1 MRPDW
6 GWRSGVASPG
16 ALAIIGSGILFA
28 GMPSAA
34 ADVEFNG
41 HGKFR
46 LIAATVPENSVLRGL
61 AGSDSVDA
69 EGDLRLNLTAR
80 REGFTFDANY
90 QLIGLKGDRVEYTR
104 QLPANTPLFVERL
117 PADERRA
124 LDLTHVI
131 HDDGDDAW
139 LQRLDR
145 LWLGYTGEKTVIR
158 IGRQAISW
166 GNGLFYAPMDLVNP
180 FDPSTVDTE
189 YKPGDDMVYLQY
201 LRDNG
206 DDLQAAMVVRR
217 DLVSG
222 DVESDAG
229 TLAVKYH
236 GFAGEAEYE
245 LLLAEHYADIV
256 LGIGAVRSLGGAV
269 WRGDIVWTDADGN
282 DYFQL
287 VSNLS
292 YSWVLGGKNM
302 TGSLE
307 YFFSGIG
314 QSGDRY
320 GPDDLAGNPE
330 LVERLQRGDLY
341 TLGRHY
347 LAGNVSIEMSP
358 LWTLSPTLL
367 ANLGD
372 RSALLQLI
380 TQYSLSDEML
390 LLGSL
395 NLPLGPDGSEFGG
408 IETGVDGVFFS
419 TGVGLFAQF
428 AWYF

>member
-1 MRPDW
+1 MRLDCVRRRVSCAVLTII
-6 GWRSGVASPG
+6 GCG
-16 ALAIIGSGILFA
+16 ALLAWV
-28 GMPSAA
+28 PPVA

-41 HGKFR
+41 HGKLR
-46 LIAATVPENSVLRGL
+46 LIAATVPDNSVLRAL
-61 AGSDSVDA
+61 AGAESVDA

-104 QLPANTPLFVERL
+104 QLPGNTPLFVQRL
-117 PADERRA
+117 PTDERRA
-124 LDLTHVI
+124 LDLTHVM
-131 HDDGDDAW
+131 HDEGDSAW

-145 LWLGYTGEKTVIR
+145 LWLGYASEKSVVR
-158 IGRQAISW
+158 VGRQAISW

-189 YKPGDDMVYLQY
+189 YKPGDDMAYLQY

-206 DDLQAAMVVRR
+206 DDVQAAVVVRR
-217 DLVSG
+217 DIDSG
-222 DVESDAG
+222 EVEADAG
-229 TLAVKYH
+229 TSAVKYH
-236 GFAGEAEYE
+236 GFAGETEYE
-245 LLLAEHYADIV
+245 FLLADHYADTV
-256 LGIGAVRSLGGAV
+256 LGIGAVQGIGGAV
-269 WRGDIVWTDADGN
+269 WRADVVWTDAAGG

-302 TGSLE
+302 NGSVE
-307 YFFSGIG
+307 YFFSGVG
-314 QSGDRY
+314 QSGGRY
-320 GPDDLAGNPE
+320 DPDSLADNPQ
-330 LVERLQRGDLY
+330 LVERLRRGDLY

-347 LAGNVSIEMSP
+347 IAGNVSIEMSP

-372 RSALLQLI
+372 PSALLQII

-395 NLPLGPDGSEFGG
+395 NLPLGSDGSEFGG
-408 IETGVDGVFFS
+408 IETGTDGAFFS
-419 TGVGLFAQF
+419 TGAGVFAQF

>member
-1 MRPDW
+1 MRPDRA
-6 GWRSGVASPG
+6 WRSGVAFRR
-16 ALAIIGSGILFA
+16 ALAITGFGVLFA
-28 GMPSAA
+28 WASQAA
-34 ADVEFNG
+34 ADIEFNG
-41 HGKFR
+41 HGKLR
-46 LIAATVPENSVLRGL
+46 LIAAEVPANSVLRPL
-61 AGSDSVDA
+61 AGSDSLDA

-80 REGFTFDANY
+80 RDGFTFDVNY
-90 QLIGLKGDRVEYTR
+90 QLIGLEGDRVEYTR
-104 QLPANTPLFVERL
+104 QLPANTPLFVGRL

-124 LDLTHVI
+124 LDLTHVV
-131 HDDGDDAW
+131 HDEGDDAW

-189 YKPGDDMVYLQY
+189 YKPGDDMAYLQY

-206 DDLQAAMVVRR
+206 DDLQAAVVVRR

-222 DVESDAG
+222 DVEADAG

-236 GFAGEAEYE
+236 GFIGESEYE
-245 LLLAEHYADIV
+245 LLLARHYADAV
-256 LGIGAVRSLGGAV
+256 LGVGAVRSLGGAV
-269 WRGDIVWTDADGN
+269 WRGDIVWTDADRD

-302 TGSLE
+302 NGSLE

-320 GPDDLAGNPE
+320 APGNLAGNPE
-330 LVERLQRGDLY
+330 LVKRLRRGDLY

-372 RSALLQLI
+372 RSALLQLV

-390 LLGSL
+390 LLASL

-408 IETGVDGVFFS
+408 TETGVEGVFFS